1 MFPKTDRH
9 LQEFC
14 FNITFVSTCT
24 YIFNNLL
31 LSLITVKNVIFIF
44 RKGRSTATCSRDNAD
59 DKIIISERVKK
70 IIDCA
75 DISQFLT
82 SLNINI
88 DSYNLKPCC
97 SELLTNN
104 VLNLKNFHKAII
116 CDQKSVL
123 WQEERQ
129 LRITQVRDFFYV
141 FGLLFLI
148 MSYFFI
154 NGVFF

>member
-59 DKIIISERVKK
+59 GKIIISETVKK

-129 LRITQVRDFFYV
+129 LRITGKRFFLCIWITVLNNVIFFYKW
-141 FGLLFLI
+141 
-148 MSYFFI
+148 SFF
-154 NGVFF
+154 